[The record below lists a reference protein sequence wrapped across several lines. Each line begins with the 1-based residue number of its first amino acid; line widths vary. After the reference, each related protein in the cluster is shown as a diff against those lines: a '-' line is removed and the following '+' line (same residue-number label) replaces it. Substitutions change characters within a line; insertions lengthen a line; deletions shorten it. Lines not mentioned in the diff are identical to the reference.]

1 MTDYVVHK
9 FGGSNLIDANS
20 FRVVAERLTGKN
32 EIIVVSATKGTT
44 TDLQIVLDNA
54 AIRKNFSADLEQI
67 QQRHQSIINDL
78 FTVELAKP
86 LADDLNQDIQ
96 CISELLHATTLIHG
110 YSEKLQAVVI
120 SYGEKWSACILTAL
134 LKLTQQAIF
143 LNAKDVL
150 FAEEIKGHLYIN
162 WNRSQTALKQ
172 FLKDKTFSQLVITG
186 FIAANEEG
194 KQITLGRN
202 GSDFSAAIFAKLFS
216 AKQLIIWKDVD
227 GIYSADPR
235 QVRSAFPIEQL
246 SYEAALELA
255 YFGAAVLHPRTIMP
269 VMENNIPIAIKNI
282 LNPAAKGTLITR
294 SKPSDNFPVQG
305 ITSIERIALIT
316 IEGTGLIGVSGTAV
330 RVFKVIEEEQIS
342 VILISQASSEH
353 SICFAIEAHLAEKA
367 VKALQRAFEL
377 EMQQHLV
384 ERIAAD
390 NECAILAVVGDGMV
404 GNIGIAGKL
413 TSTLAKIN
421 VNIKAIAQGS
431 SERNISLVLSMHD
444 INKSLNAVHAAF
456 YLSDKTVS
464 IGLIGPGLVGSTLLQ
479 QIQRELIHLQ
489 EKHHVKLWVRG
500 ICNSKQ
506 MLLSHEAMDL
516 STWEKQLNEKGASLN
531 LQAFA
536 EHIIADDVPH
546 AVIID
551 CTANENIAQ
560 QYLQFI
566 QQGAHVITPNK
577 RASAGDLAYYEKLK
591 QSAAHSHR
599 HYLYETTVCAGLP
612 VRTTL
617 ADIVNT
623 GDTVISIQGI
633 VSGTL
638 SYIFSQLAE
647 GLKFSEIIQSAKA
660 KGYTEPDPR
669 DDLAGTDVARKIV
682 ILAREL
688 GHRIQ
693 LSDVKVHNL
702 VPENLRAGDVTNFME
717 KLPDYDN
724 EIADSIKTL
733 TKAGEQAVYL
743 GCINQDGSVEVAIK
757 SFPKT
762 HPFTRLKGTDNMLIF
777 HTQRYNEQPLV
788 IQGPGAGAE
797 VTAAGVFAD
806 LLRLVSY
813 IAK

>member
-9 FGGSNLIDANS
+9 FGGSNLIDGNS
-20 FRVVAERLTGKN
+20 FRVVAERLTGEN

-44 TDLQIVLDNA
+44 SNLQTMLDNA
-54 AIRKNFSADLEQI
+54 AAGKDFSTDLQKV
-67 QQRHQSIINDL
+67 QQQHREIIDSL
-78 FTVELAKP
+78 FAAEAAKP
-86 LADDLNQDIQ
+86 LHDVLNQDVQ
-96 CISELLHATTLIHG
+96 CIKELLHSTGLING

-120 SYGEKWSACILTAL
+120 SYGEKWSARILTAL
-134 LKLTQQAIF
+134 LQIKHKAMF

-150 FAEEIKGHLYIN
+150 FAEERKGHLYIN
-162 WNRSQTALKQ
+162 WERSEKALKL
-172 FLKDKTFSQLVITG
+172 FLQDHAFKQLIITG
-186 FIAANEEG
+186 FIACDEEG

-227 GIYSADPR
+227 GIFSANPR

-269 VMENNIPIAIKNI
+269 VMEKNIPIAIKNI
-282 LNPAAKGTLITR
+282 LNPAAKGTLITIT
-294 SKPSDNFPVQG
+294 KPSVNRPVQG

-367 VKALQRAFEL
+367 VKALKQAFEL
-377 EMQQHLV
+377 EIQQHLV
-384 ERIAAD
+384 ERIVAD
-390 NECAILAVVGDGMV
+390 IDCAILAVVGDGMV
-404 GNIGIAGKL
+404 GNIGVAGKL

-431 SERNISLVLSMHD
+431 SERNISLVLANHD

-456 YLSDKTVS
+456 YLSDKTLS

-479 QIQRELIHLQ
+479 QIQRELIRLQ
-489 EKHHVKLWVRG
+489 EKQHVKLWVRG
-500 ICNSKQ
+500 ICNSKK
-506 MLLSHEAMDL
+506 MLLSYDAMDL
-516 STWEKQLNEKGASLN
+516 TSWEQELEENGIALN
-531 LQAFA
+531 LTKFA

-551 CTANENIAQ
+551 CTANEGIAQ
-560 QYLQFI
+560 QYIQFI
-566 QQGAHVITPNK
+566 HQGAHVITPNK
-577 RASAGDLAYYEKLK
+577 RASAGDLVYYEKLK
-591 QSAAHSHR
+591 QQARQSHR

-612 VRTTL
+612 VITTL
-617 ADIVNT
+617 ADIINT

-647 GLKFSEIIQSAKA
+647 GVKFSEIIQTARA
-660 KGYTEPDPR
+660 QGYTEPDPR
-669 DDLAGTDVARKIV
+669 EDLAGTDVARKIV

-702 VPENLRAGDVTNFME
+702 VPEKLRECDVASFMN
-717 KLPDYDN
+717 KLPDHDL
-724 EIADSIKTL
+724 EIAESIKSL

-762 HPFTRLKGTDNMLIF
+762 HPFTRLRGTDNMLIF
-777 HTQRYNEQPLV
+777 RTQRYNEQPLV